1 MALDQYHHGVRVQEV
16 NDGTRTIR
24 TVSTAIIGI
33 VCTAPDA
40 DPGTAAALTLSTT
53 AADTGVVY
61 TATAAGT
68 AGNKIR
74 VSYVDPAA
82 ASQALAVNVSGK
94 DITVSLAT
102 DIDGA
107 IISTAE
113 DVVAAVNAD
122 AAASALVI
130 AALADGETGL
140 GVLSAVGFTKLTGGM
155 DEAFPLNQ
163 PALVTNVDTAIGKA
177 GTTGTLKDTLTT
189 IGYQSKPI
197 IVVVRVAE
205 GSTPEETEANVIG
218 TTTASGQRTGLQAL
232 LTAKQKLGVTPRIIG
247 VPALDTQPVATAMV
261 PILQQLRAFGYIYA
275 HDCATITD
283 VTAYRDQFGAREL
296 MVIWPQFEA
305 FDTDDAA
312 TVSVSPIAV
321 ALGMRAKLDQEI
333 GWHKTIS
340 NVVVNGVTGI
350 DRDVFWDLQSPNTDA
365 GILNAADVT
374 TLINQGGYR
383 FWGSRTCAG
392 PQSLFPFENYTRT
405 AQILADT
412 IAEAHL
418 WAVDKPLHASLARDI
433 IEGINAKFAELKAL
447 RLIVDGQAWLNE
459 ELNTQESLKAGKLR
473 IDYDYTPVPPLE
485 DLGFQQRITDSY
497 LADFADRV
505 AATA

>member
-1 MALDQYHHGVRVQEV
+1 MALDQYHHGVRVSEV

-24 TVSTAIIGI
+24 TVSTAVIGV
-33 VCTAPDA
+33 VCTAEDA
-40 DPGTAAALTLSTT
+40 DATT
-53 AADTGVVY
+53 
-61 TATAAGT
+61 
-68 AGNKIR
+68 
-74 VSYVDPAA
+74 
-82 ASQALAVNVSGK
+82 
-94 DITVSLAT
+94 
-102 DIDGA
+102 
-107 IISTAE
+107 
-113 DVVAAVNAD
+113 
-122 AAASALVI
+122 
-130 AALADGETGL
+130 
-140 GVLSAVGFTKLTGGM
+140 
-155 DEAFPLNQ
+155 FPLDR

-177 GTTGTLKDTLTT
+177 GTQGTLKDTLTT
-189 IGYQSKPI
+189 ISQQSKPI
-197 IVVVRVAE
+197 IVVVRVGE
-205 GSTPEETEANVIG
+205 GIDDEETTANVIG
-218 TTTASGQRTGLQAL
+218 TTTATGQRTGLQAL

-247 VPALDTQPVATAMV
+247 VPALDTQPVATALV
-261 PILQQLRAFGYIYA
+261 PVLQQLRAFGYVYA
-275 HDCATITD
+275 HGCDTITD
-283 VTAYRDQFGAREL
+283 VTTYRDQFGAREL

-312 TVSVSPIAV
+312 TVTVSPVAV
-321 ALGMRAKLDQEI
+321 ALGLRAKLDQEV
-333 GWHKTIS
+333 GWHKTLS

-392 PQSLFPFENYTRT
+392 PESLFPFENYTRT

-412 IAEAHL
+412 VAEAHL

-433 IEGINAKFAELKAL
+433 IEGVNAKFRELKNL
-447 RLIVDGQAWLNE
+447 GLIVDGAAWLNE
-459 ELNTQESLKAGKLR
+459 DLNTETSLKAGKLR

-497 LADFADRV
+497 LADFAERV

>member
-1 MALDQYHHGVRVQEV
+1 MALDQYHHGVRVSEV

-24 TVSTAIIGI
+24 TVSTAVIGV
-33 VCTAPDA
+33 VCTAEDA
-40 DPGTAAALTLSTT
+40 DDTT
-53 AADTGVVY
+53 
-61 TATAAGT
+61 
-68 AGNKIR
+68 
-74 VSYVDPAA
+74 
-82 ASQALAVNVSGK
+82 
-94 DITVSLAT
+94 
-102 DIDGA
+102 
-107 IISTAE
+107 
-113 DVVAAVNAD
+113 
-122 AAASALVI
+122 
-130 AALADGETGL
+130 
-140 GVLSAVGFTKLTGGM
+140 
-155 DEAFPLNQ
+155 FPLDR

-177 GTTGTLKDTLTT
+177 GTQGTLKDTLTM
-189 IGYQSKPI
+189 IGQQSKPV

-205 GSTPEETEANVIG
+205 GIDDEETTANVIG
-218 TTTASGQRTGLQAL
+218 TTTATGQRTGLQAL

-247 VPALDTQPVATAMV
+247 VPALDTQPVATALV
-261 PILQQLRAFGYIYA
+261 PVLQQLRAFGYVYA
-275 HDCATITD
+275 HGCETITD

-312 TVSVSPIAV
+312 TVTVSPVVV
-321 ALGMRAKLDQEI
+321 ALGLRAKLDQEV
-333 GWHKTIS
+333 GWHKTLS

-392 PQSLFPFENYTRT
+392 PESLFPFENYTRT

-412 IAEAHL
+412 VAESHL

-433 IEGINAKFAELKAL
+433 IEGVNAKFRELKNL
-447 RLIVDGQAWLNE
+447 GLIVDGAAWLNE
-459 ELNTQESLKAGKLR
+459 DLNTETSLKAGKLR

-497 LADFADRV
+497 LADFAERV